1 MLIIDLIAQFQGY
14 LAGERAAASATLS
27 AYTQTLQRLLAFL
40 EQSGHPPHF
49 EDVTTPLL
57 RQFVAWLSRSGA
69 SNATV
74 ARHVHALRSF
84 WRFVVETYD
93 LGTNAALPLRAP
105 KPDHR
110 LPQVLSV
117 EDCQRLIAAAE
128 KRHYRLYRV
137 RDRVLLK
144 LMLLVG
150 LRRAEVIAARVTDYS
165 HGERTLAVVMSKGR
179 RSRVVPLPADLCG
192 DIEAWLEV
200 RPDCHH
206 DRLLTTRTGGPV
218 SAKTIYRDLRA
229 LARHADLGDRGIT
242 PHMLRHTAATLVLRS
257 SGDLLATSRLL
268 GHSSVAVTGDVYC
281 HLSNDDV
288 RRAVGFHPLAGQVT
302 GPGQLLDART
312 AAWPE
317 LTVRD
322 GADLVTEAK
331 EMVEAALS
339 EHRRTVSGNPD
350 LAKRWQDWCILEG
363 VRHNVR
369 PRQALPPDVVR
380 AVAWEGLVVEGY
392 TMAEHVRMVALR
404 DILSHLPDLAA
415 SDTPRSELLADLARR
430 VSGAPVSPLEPWQ
443 RDRLDETGQAARSP
457 EGEALS
463 GLAVHTRALTAVA
476 LLDAFGSD
484 CLLLAQVAA
493 NLAAHTRGLPLTFFT
508 AWQVPLVDLMV
519 DRARHGDAAALHL
532 ATAAR
537 MAEVCHHEV

>member
-1 MLIIDLIAQFQGY
+1 MLITDLIAQFQDY
-14 LAGERAAASATLS
+14 LAGERGAANATVS
-27 AYTQTLQRLLAFL
+27 AYTQTLHRLIAFL
-40 EQSGHPPHF
+40 EEPGSAAHF
-49 EDVTTPLL
+49 EDLTTPLL
-57 RQFVAWLSRSGA
+57 RRFVAYLSRSGA

-93 LGTNAALPLRAP
+93 LGANAALPLRAP

-117 EDCQRLIAAAE
+117 EECQRLIAATE

-165 HGERTLAVVMSKGR
+165 QRDRTLAVVMSKGR
-179 RSRVVPLPADLCG
+179 RSRVVPLLADLCA
-192 DIEAWLEV
+192 DIEAWLQV

-206 DRLLTTRTGGPV
+206 DRLLTTRTGGPI

-229 LARHADLGDRGIT
+229 LARLAGLGDRGIT
-242 PHMLRHTAATLVLRS
+242 PHLLRHTAATLVLRS

-288 RRAVGFHPLAGQVT
+288 RRAVGCHPLAGQTNET
-302 GPGQLLDART
+302 GLLLDARLAT
-312 AAWPE
+312 WPDLALGDDAA
-317 LTVRD
+317 LM
-322 GADLVTEAK
+322 TEA
-331 EMVEAALS
+331 EEIVEAALD
-339 EHRRTVSGNPD
+339 EHRRALAGDPD
-350 LAKRWQDWCILEG
+350 RAQRCRDWCVLEA

-369 PRQALPPDVVR
+369 PRQALPPKVVR
-380 AVAWEGLVVEGY
+380 AIAWEEHVVEGY
-392 TMAEHVRMVALR
+392 TIAEHMRMIALR
-404 DILSHLPDLAA
+404 DIIGHLSDLAA
-415 SDTPRSELLADLARR
+415 SETPWSELLADLARR
-430 VSGAPVSPLEPWQ
+430 VSGAPVVPLEPWQ
-443 RDRLDETGQAARSP
+443 RDRLDEIGQATRLW
-457 EGEALS
+457 EGEAAS
-463 GLAVHTRALTAVA
+463 ALAAYTNTLAAVL
-476 LLDAFGSD
+476 LLDAFGPD
-484 CLLLAQVAA
+484 CLLLAQVGA
-493 NLAAHTRGLPLTFFT
+493 NLAAHRRGLPLTFFT
-508 AWQVPLVDLMV
+508 AWQAPLVRRLGHV
-519 DRARHGDAAALHL
+519 ARHGDSSPLFL

-537 MAEVCHHEV
+537 MAEVCHCGV